1 MRDPTRLRHDP
12 SGRSSGVDVLLRGAR
27 RPQPPAPE
35 DLARLGAVVDGL
47 ARQPHVSGPHRWLIG
62 GATTVAVIVG
72 LGTGVWALR
81 GGGRTAAPQVS
92 PATVVVAARARV
104 EAEPPAP
111 IGQPSAPTATPE
123 PRVATAR
130 PSARRPG
137 RPAIAPR
144 TAPAAPAAR
153 ATAPGD
159 TLAREIALIDA
170 GRANAAT
177 APARALATLETHRR
191 EFPNGQLAAERDFL
205 AVEALLAARRS
216 DEARRRAADLAARY
230 PSSSYAARAAR
241 LLDSPSAL
249 RRSQVNKAP

>member
-12 SGRSSGVDVLLRGAR
+12 SGRSSEVDVLLRGAR
-27 RPQPPAPE
+27 RPQPPAPDE
-35 DLARLGAVVDGL
+35 LARLGAAVDSL
-47 ARQPHVSGPHRWLIG
+47 SRQPHVSGPHRWLVG

-81 GGGRTAAPQVS
+81 GGGRTVAPQVS
-92 PATVVVAARARV
+92 PAPVVVAARARV
-104 EAEPPAP
+104 EAEPPSPLEQPKPRAP
-111 IGQPSAPTATPE
+111 VAPPE

-130 PSARRPG
+130 PSARRPA

-144 TAPAAPAAR
+144 TAHAAPATR
-153 ATAPGD
+153 TATPGD

-170 GRANAAT
+170 GRANLAT

-191 EFPNGQLAAERDFL
+191 EFPNGQLAAEREFL
-205 AVEALLAARRS
+205 AVEALLAARRT
-216 DEARRRAADLAARY
+216 DEARRRAADLASRY

-241 LLDSPSAL
+241 LLQLD
-249 RRSQVNKAP
+249 KAP